1 MFYHFLFSTCFLVV
15 GCDKELKF
23 SALRKIQISHD
34 DIHDHEDDCDCDR
47 GVWRSHDDADG
58 GSRVNLVRAKEESES
73 FTESNSGT
81 YDVRMYMSKSYI
93 YIWKK
98 LFSSSIPYSACL
110 RGCVCDIIHDF
121 LLTDGLNYERVFDE
135 RVKNA
140 CRILLSILFALF
152 EYKTA
157 SATSSY
163 FVWQQQHSCW
173 IFMLRVFLT
182 LGVHPDEHQYS
193 EKGRELSL
201 LSLPSHISLPHHMC
215 VFVCVAHKDFS
226 TVGIRLYTCTESC

>member
-34 DIHDHEDDCDCDR
+34 DVHDHEDDCDCDG
-47 GVWRSHDDADG
+47 GVSRSHDDADG
-58 GSRVNLVRAKEESES
+58 GSRVNLVRAKKESES

-81 YDVRMYMSKSYI
+81 YDVRMYMSKSYV

-140 CRILLSILFALF
+140 CRILLSIFLLFLRTKLRA
-152 EYKTA
+152 
-157 SATSSY
+157 
-163 FVWQQQHSCW
+163 
-173 IFMLRVFLT
+173 LRVHT
-182 LGVHPDEHQYS
+182 LYGSSSTPVEFVCWES
-193 EKGRELSL
+193 F
-201 LSLPSHISLPHHMC
+201 LPSVFTPTSINTEKKDESYPCYPCHRTYPYHTTCVSLY
-215 VFVCVAHKDFS
+215 V
-226 TVGIRLYTCTESC
+226 